1 MHAKA
6 SRTRRTACDTRGGG
20 GAKVGFDAEE
30 MQKEGNVGM
39 RCLGWLLGSLVALGC
54 ATSPTGRTQFLLF
67 SERDLDRMGFEAFE
81 AIKTDESVSRDAETN
96 EYVRC
101 VAEAITAV
109 LPSGERSGWEVVVF
123 EDEDVNAFALPGRKI
138 GVQTGLLAVAHDQD
152 QLASVIGHEVGHV
165 MAQHANERMSQNFAA
180 GTVLSG
186 AQIALGDDSPE
197 SRALLGALGLGTQ
210 FGVLLPFS
218 RSHES
223 EADLIG
229 IELMARAGF
238 DPAAAP
244 ALWRNMARAGGS
256 QPPEWASTHPSH
268 GTRIADLQRAVPAAE
283 LLRQEA
289 LANGLRPDCE

>member
-1 MHAKA
+1 
-6 SRTRRTACDTRGGG
+6 
-20 GAKVGFDAEE
+20 
-30 MQKEGNVGM
+30 M
-39 RCLGWLLGSLVALGC
+39 RSFGWLLVSLVILGC
-54 ATSPTGRTQFLLF
+54 ATSPTGRNQFLLF
-67 SERDLDRMGFEAFE
+67 SESDLDRMGFEAFE
-81 AIKTDESVSRDAETN
+81 VIKTDEPVSSDPATN

-101 VAEAITAV
+101 VAGAITSV
-109 LPSGERSGWEVVVF
+109 LPAGERDGWEVVVF
-123 EDEDVNAFALPGRKI
+123 EDDTVNAFALPGRKI
-138 GVQTGLLAVAHDQD
+138 GVHAGLLAVADDQD

-186 AQIALGDDSPE
+186 AQIALGDGSPE
-197 SRALLGALGLGTQ
+197 NRALLGALGLGTQ

-244 ALWRNMARAGGS
+244 ALWRDMARAGGA

-268 GTRIADLQRAVPAAE
+268 QTRIADLERSVPAAE
-283 LLRQEA
+283 VLWQAA
-289 LANGLRPDCE
+289 LGNGRRPDCE